1 MVKRDFQKL
10 PLTTDRNGSMS
21 YPSRLPTGFGGEW
34 LVSGA

>member
-21 YPSRLPTGFGGEW
+21 DPGWRHPGFG
-34 LVSGA
+34 VD